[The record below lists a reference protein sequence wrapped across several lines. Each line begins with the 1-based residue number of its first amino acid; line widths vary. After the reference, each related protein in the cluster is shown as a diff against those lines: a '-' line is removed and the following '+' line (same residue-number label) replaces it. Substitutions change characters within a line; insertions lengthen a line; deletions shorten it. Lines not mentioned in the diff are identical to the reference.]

1 MTLLENT
8 ATSYND
14 AWVSLIHTVLA
25 WLLCMICLVKLF
37 SCGCV
42 QLLKFIKVLLYV
54 KLYFGWC
61 NTIQYNA
68 IQYTLQHNT
77 LDVRSNVIRSHRQS
91 NCYDIWRKLMRPVFP
106 INLQQPGDS
115 SQTHR
120 PLRWCDVRSKKVA
133 FSLPFFRL
141 FPSFF
146 ASCYMCF

>member
-1 MTLLENT
+1 
-8 ATSYND
+8 
-14 AWVSLIHTVLA
+14 
-25 WLLCMICLVKLF
+25 MICLVKLF

-61 NTIQYNA
+61 NTIQYSAIQCNA

-91 NCYDIWRKLMRPVFP
+91 NCNDIWRKQMRPVFP

-115 SQTHR
+115 TDAQTTLSKA
-120 PLRWCDVRSKKVA
+120 LRLMHHASCNVA

-146 ASCYMCF
+146 ASYNVIACVFLSDFEISRTPFDGYTM